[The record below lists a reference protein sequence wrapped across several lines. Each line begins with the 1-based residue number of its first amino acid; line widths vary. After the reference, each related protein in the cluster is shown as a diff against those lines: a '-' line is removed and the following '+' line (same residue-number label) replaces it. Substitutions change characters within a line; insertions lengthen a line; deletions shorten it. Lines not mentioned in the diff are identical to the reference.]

1 MIIDSLS
8 LHLISIYLR
17 IFDANEG
24 KVTDIQVSKE
34 TLDTK
39 VKKSTPRYETLS
51 EFIKFVNTTDE
62 LVNYERINT
71 EHISIYKLK
80 SFNITKNE
88 SMCTVSNKEDV
99 RYTTKG
105 MISKI
110 TIKSLNE
117 KYLSLFNTV
126 HTLFHE
132 LRMDE
137 YILTNNESLP
147 GEMKPYIAYG
157 YIERYFSSGVEEL
170 KKLYRKYKDVL

>member
-1 MIIDSLS
+1 MVVDSLS

-24 KVTDIQVSKE
+24 RVTDIQISKE
-34 TLDTK
+34 TLD
-39 VKKSTPRYETLS
+39 VNAKKSEPRYETLS
-51 EFIKFVNTTDE
+51 DFMDFVNETNE
-62 LVNYERINT
+62 LVSYAKINT
-71 EHISIYKLK
+71 ERISIYKLK

-88 SMCTVSNKEDV
+88 SMCTISNKEDI

-105 MISKI
+105 KISKI

-117 KYLSLFNTV
+117 NYLSLFDAI

-147 GEMKPYIAYG
+147 GEMNPYIAYG

-170 KKLYRKYKDVL
+170 KKLYRKYKNIL